1 MAINFQPKFG
11 FISCRTGKLF
21 AQILF
26 PYFVIIRKNGFK
38 MHFCTDNKLV
48 VIKNKSL
55 TISLQILGFGIA
67 IDY

>member
-11 FISCRTGKLF
+11 FISWRAGKLF
-21 AQILF
+21 VQFLF

-38 MHFCTDNKLV
+38 VHFCTDNKLV
-48 VIKNKSL
+48 IIKNKSL
-55 TISLQILGFGIA
+55 TVSLQLLGFGFV